1 MVVDFLLIK
10 LLCVCVCVCVCVI
23 HVVSVLA
30 GEGVGT
36 DLLGCLNFLRFLS
49 GA

>member
-10 LLCVCVCVCVCVI
+10 LLCVCVCVCVI